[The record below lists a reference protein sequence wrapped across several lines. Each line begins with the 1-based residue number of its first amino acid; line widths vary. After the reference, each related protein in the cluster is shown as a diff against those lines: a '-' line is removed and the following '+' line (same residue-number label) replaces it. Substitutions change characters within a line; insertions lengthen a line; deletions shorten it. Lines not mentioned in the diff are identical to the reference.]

1 MAKPKTIHTLE
12 SLTAKTTEEGDCRLW
27 TGYRGNANTPMVY
40 HDGKLIA
47 VRKLVLQLHGVP
59 IVGTYHGTSCGNP
72 LCVEHSHIVQRTPK
86 QHHKHMGKLVS
97 RSASNAARIA
107 KITKKKR
114 EQVGKI
120 TQDHAAL
127 IRLSDE
133 TGPVLAER
141 YGVTKSLVN
150 RIKAGRAWA
159 VEFGNPF
166 AGLGARA

>member
-1 MAKPKTIHTLE
+1 
-12 SLTAKTTEEGDCRLW
+12 
-27 TGYRGNANTPMVY
+27 MVY
-40 HDGKLIA
+40 HDGALIA

-59 IVGTYHGTSCGNP
+59 IVGAYHGTSCGNP

-107 KITKKKR
+107 KITKTKR
-114 EQVGKI
+114 DGGKI

-150 RIKAGRAWA
+150 RIKAGKSWTK
-159 VEFGNPF
+159 EFGNPF
-166 AGLGARA
+166 TGLGARA